1 MRLAKWLCSCKIIPP
16 PTEKPKPILTSSTS
30 NRFTCSAQV
39 GPTDRCDTLVEGRT
53 GQGRNWGV
61 HTELYVKHILSSF
74 LLELFRWKGGD
85 TRQHTFSTETR
96 MSQELCT
103 VPSAVAQLAFLWGG
117 HGREKTVM
125 VWTRGQDGAASDNG
139 SKGWRAAQSW
149 ESRCSGES
157 RSTVGPCSLYPLL
170 LLKPSHSLHE
180 SHLVSET
187 QESTFHL
194 SQ

>member
-1 MRLAKWLCSCKIIPP
+1 MRLANWLCSCKTIPP
-16 PTEKPKPILTSSTS
+16 PTEKPKSILTSSTS

-39 GPTDRCDTLVEGRT
+39 GPTDICNTLVEGRM
-53 GQGRNWGV
+53 GRGRNLGV
-61 HTELYVKHILSSF
+61 HTKLHVKHALSSF
-74 LLELFRWKGGD
+74 PLELFRRKGGD

-103 VPSAVAQLAFLWGG
+103 MPSAVAQLAFLWGG
-117 HGREKTVM
+117 HGQEKMVM
-125 VWTRGQDGAASDNG
+125 VWTRGQEGAASDNG
-139 SKGWRAAQSW
+139 SKGWRTAQSW

-157 RSTVGPCSLYPLL
+157 RSTVGPCSLHPPL
-170 LLKPSHSLHE
+170 LLKPSHTLHE